1 MLTIK
6 KTGEGYYLASL
17 TGHNDVLGRI
27 ECNLIKKEIR
37 PIVKPH
43 REVTINIKGIKSID
57 NRGFTILQ
65 ELQHI
70 ADAGRCKLRY
80 INAEPAVAQKLR
92 ELAEKKINQHN
103 ALEVDNFG

>member
-17 TGHNDVLGRI
+17 AGHNEALGRI

-37 PIVKPH
+37 TVMKPH
-43 REVTINIKGIKSID
+43 REVTINVKGIKSID
-57 NRGFTILQ
+57 KRGFQILL

-70 ADAGRCKLRY
+70 ADANRCKVRY
-80 INAEPAVAQKLR
+80 INADPAVAQKLR
-92 ELAEKKINQHN
+92 DLTEKKRQQF
-103 ALEVDNFG
+103 LEI